1 MNDVEFKAQI
11 TDEPQYGV
19 GDASYQAAGGETGIR
34 KLVDAFYD
42 AMERLPEAEKIRKMH
57 PADLTVSRDK
67 LTLFLCGWLNGPA
80 LYSKKYG
87 PIRIP
92 QVHSHLEIGPR
103 ERDAWLQC
111 MQEAL
116 KTQPYPATFKKYL
129 LEQLYVPAE
138 RSRNRE

>member
-1 MNDVEFKAQI
+1 MEFKAEI
-11 TDEPQYGV
+11 TDKPQYGV
-19 GDASYQAAGGETGIR
+19 GDASYQAAGGEAGIR

-42 AMERLPEAEKIRKMH
+42 AMERLPEAAKIRKMH

-80 LYSKKYG
+80 LYTQKYG

-92 QVHSHLEIGPR
+92 QVHSHLEIGSS

-116 KTQPYPATFKKYL
+116 KNQPYAAGFKKYL

>member
-92 QVHSHLEIGPR
+92 QAH
-103 ERDAWLQC
+103 
-111 MQEAL
+111 
-116 KTQPYPATFKKYL
+116 
-129 LEQLYVPAE
+129 
-138 RSRNRE
+138 